1 MLIKRIILFLDIN
14 KDHLVKIKK
23 FVNLINA
30 EKLPITSLANENN
43 KQIIYKFSDLLFRN
57 IYIAKKCNINK
68 RKINNGIMTNNTT
81 ETTVRTHYMIISV
94 GCYYL
99 F

>member
-14 KDHLVKIKK
+14 KDHLIKIKN
-23 FVNLINA
+23 FVNLINT

-57 IYIAKKCNINK
+57 IYIAKKCNINIQNTWINLNPE
-68 RKINNGIMTNNTT
+68 KIIYYNLKIIILTKHIM
-81 ETTVRTHYMIISV
+81 V
-94 GCYYL
+94 CL
-99 F
+99 K

>member
-43 KQIIYKFSDLLFRN
+43 KQIIYKFSDLLFRI
-57 IYIAKKCNINK
+57 IYIDIK
-68 RKINNGIMTNNTT
+68 R
-81 ETTVRTHYMIISV
+81 
-94 GCYYL
+94 
-99 F
+99 

>member
-57 IYIAKKCNINK
+57 IYILSHLEIFKFIK
-68 RKINNGIMTNNTT
+68 
-81 ETTVRTHYMIISV
+81 Y
-94 GCYYL
+94 
-99 F
+99 